1 RRPAPRAGGGVDG
14 RAGFGLSRARRG
26 YGGPLRGELTSP
38 VQDDMRDQ
46 VVQPADVDVLAEIDL
61 DVAGPRPQFEL
72 GVEVQ
77 DSSRVLGRPHVD
89 RVVGQRVDLDLLA
102 GEALRVSHD
111 QARGGEDGGVSER
124 LISRDRLLTLDQQGA
139 DVLRDRAFGDA
150 GPRGDGGD
158 GRGQGSSDLV
168 EGWTPPRRRIC
179 RRY

>member
-1 RRPAPRAGGGVDG
+1 QPDGDDVLADRLRAALAREAPGDRGAGTGRARSSRSLLSGRQRRGPRPGDPRRPAPRAGGGVDG

-77 DSSRVLGRPHVD
+77 DSSRV
-89 RVVGQRVDLDLLA
+89 
-102 GEALRVSHD
+102 
-111 QARGGEDGGVSER
+111 
-124 LISRDRLLTLDQQGA
+124 
-139 DVLRDRAFGDA
+139 
-150 GPRGDGGD
+150 
-158 GRGQGSSDLV
+158 
-168 EGWTPPRRRIC
+168 
-179 RRY
+179 